1 MILTIFL
8 SAQFNGV
15 KSILIVFHHHH
26 CPFPE
31 FSQTDT
37 LSLLYTHGPSPP
49 QPCPRHLLPVSIRF
63 GSLCV
68 CLCAKSVQSCQTLCD
83 PVDCSLPGSS
93 VHGTLQARILAWVA
107 VPSSRDLSNP
117 GTSPSP
123 TTPALAGRF
132 FAALPSHEWD
142 HTDLACRADS
152 SH

>member
-49 QPCPRHLLPVSIRF
+49 
-63 GSLCV
+63 
-68 CLCAKSVQSCQTLCD
+68 
-83 PVDCSLPGSS
+83 
-93 VHGTLQARILAWVA
+93 
-107 VPSSRDLSNP
+107 
-117 GTSPSP
+117 
-123 TTPALAGRF
+123 PALPPPPTSR
-132 FAALPSHEWD
+132 LYQVWLLVCVPV
-142 HTDLACRADS
+142 C
-152 SH
+152 